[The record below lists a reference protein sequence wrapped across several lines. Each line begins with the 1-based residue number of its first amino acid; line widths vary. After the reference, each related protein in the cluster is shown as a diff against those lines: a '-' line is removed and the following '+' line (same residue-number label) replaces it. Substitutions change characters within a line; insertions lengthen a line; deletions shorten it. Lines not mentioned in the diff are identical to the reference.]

1 MLSPHGNPASSTPL
15 QTCWPYML
23 DVAESAQLVL
33 ANASSGALA
42 QRDAIVRVHGILN
55 SAITALQASK
65 TDRTQAAAAR
75 LLVAILRARSMT
87 NLRANTAKVIMLAL
101 RDAFVKV
108 IRTRQDQTDATVLLL
123 YFLEVLH
130 ALSCHPEGVKALRSP
145 GPVALLCA
153 LLQMTAGECYHVH
166 VHISE
171 VPLSS
176 ST

>member
-1 MLSPHGNPASSTPL
+1 M
-15 QTCWPYML
+15 
-23 DVAESAQLVL
+23 
-33 ANASSGALA
+33 NAL
-42 QRDAIVRVHGILN
+42 
-55 SAITALQASK
+55 
-65 TDRTQAAAAR
+65 
-75 LLVAILRARSMT
+75 T
-87 NLRANTAKVIMLAL
+87 NYTIFSNNYVRANTAKVIMLAL

-108 IRTRQDQTDATVLLL
+108 IRTRQDHTDATVLLL

-166 VHISE
+166 VYISE

>member
-1 MLSPHGNPASSTPL
+1 
-15 QTCWPYML
+15 ML

-108 IRTRQDQTDATVLLL
+108 MRQDHTDATVLLL